1 MYKGTLVNA
10 TLDTKA
16 LSVMQ
21 TDRLDPLWDL
31 WRERRDLFRNAP
43 LFVTPPWL
51 GSWKETLG
59 RDAALCVLVAHGAGG
74 VIGYLPLIRHG
85 NVGLFAGDPQVC
97 DYFDAV
103 TVPGVEDAAWA
114 AFFREGR
121 RAGLDALD
129 LFPVRPD
136 SVLLTHGVALC
147 RALGLSVSVE
157 PCDVT
162 VEMPLAGSWEAYLLS
177 LSGKQRHEVR
187 RKMRRLEEAG
197 TVGFRAVS
205 DPGATDGALEVFFRL
220 FQSNREDKARFLTP
234 AVKAY
239 LETLCRAMSREG
251 MMRLCFL
258 DVNGTPAA
266 SALCFDDGETVS
278 LYNNGYDAAFASVSV
293 GLVNTIYTIK
303 DAVER
308 GRRRYEFLRGDEVYK
323 FRLGGQ
329 EVPLYR
335 VRIALQAR

>member
-1 MYKGTLVNA
+1 MSEDARVKVETESLA
-10 TLDTKA
+10 
-16 LSVMQ
+16 VMHA
-21 TDRLDPLWDL
+21 DRLDPLWGL
-31 WRERRDLFRNAP
+31 WHDRRDVFRRAP

-51 GSWKETLG
+51 GAWKETLG
-59 RDAALCVLVAHGAGG
+59 RDAALSVLIASAHDAIMG
-74 VIGYLPLIRHG
+74 VLPLMRQG
-85 NVGLFAGDPQVC
+85 RLGVFAGDPQVC

-103 TVPGVEDAAWA
+103 MVPGGEDAAWQ
-114 AFFREGR
+114 AFLREAR
-121 RAGLDALD
+121 RSGMEALD

-136 SVLLTHGVALC
+136 SAVLTHGVPLC
-147 RALGLSVSVE
+147 EALGVPVSVE
-157 PCDVT
+157 RCDVT
-162 VEMPLAGSWEAYLLS
+162 VEMPLAGSWEAYLS
-177 LSGKQRHEVR
+177 GLSGKQRHEVR

-197 TVGFRAVS
+197 TVRFRAVS
-205 DPGATDGALEVFFRL
+205 DAAETDGALEVFFRL

-239 LETLCRAMSREG
+239 MEILCRAMSREG

-278 LYNNGYDAAFASVSV
+278 LYNNGYDASLASVSV
-293 GLVNTIYTIK
+293 GLVNTIHTIK

-308 GRRRYEFLRGDEVYK
+308 GRRRYEFLRGDEIYK
-323 FRLGGQ
+323 FRLGGR

-335 VRIALQAR
+335 VRIALEAG